1 MWKSFV
7 SKKYRIKIR
16 ASGLV
21 LQIFEDANAKPEP
34 HPQTNQ
40 RINSLKKKSIIL
52 YMKSLITYKQ
62 VRITVQYGVTLKIF
76 QIWGVG

>member
-40 RINSLKKKSIIL
+40 RINDLKKINYSL
-52 YMKSLITYKQ
+52 YEKFDHL
-62 VRITVQYGVTLKIF
+62 
-76 QIWGVG
+76 